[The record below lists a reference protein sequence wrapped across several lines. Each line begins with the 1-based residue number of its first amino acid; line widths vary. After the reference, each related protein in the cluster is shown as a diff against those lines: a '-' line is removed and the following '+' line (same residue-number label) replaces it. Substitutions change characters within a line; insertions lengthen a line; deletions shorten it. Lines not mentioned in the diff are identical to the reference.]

1 MPDFITSYP
10 EKSRK
15 KWIIT
20 GGAGLIGC
28 HAAAWF
34 HAAGH
39 RVIIVDNLTKGK
51 RTSLRST
58 VCEGKGKTDVTDID
72 RL

>member
-20 GGAGLIGC
+20 GGAGIGRDGTWKP
-28 HAAAWF
+28 H
-34 HAAGH
+34 
-39 RVIIVDNLTKGK
+39 
-51 RTSLRST
+51 
-58 VCEGKGKTDVTDID
+58 EGKKG
-72 RL
+72 RY

>member
-1 MPDFITSYP
+1 MAEFITSYS

-20 GGAGLIGC
+20 GGAGFIGC
-28 HAAAWF
+28 HAAPRF

-39 RVIIVDNLTKGK
+39 RMNHG
-51 RTSLRST
+51 
-58 VCEGKGKTDVTDID
+58 G
-72 RL
+72 